1 LSSSTAR
8 ELFDFVR
15 KEVTEGESHRFDLR
29 SYPLETYGDALFGIF
44 ADSLG
49 KDSVATEKLAVLK
62 ATTAV
67 GPNGLY
73 LKDYGGLSKFEST
86 GLSAA
91 IGILECVT
99 GDKEA
104 AELLLGGIKKNVPKL
119 WNSLYSA
126 GSNGL
131 ITEGYIADNAIVG
144 ILAVMLNDPKLATE
158 QLKAIKATNMKD
170 EKTGLYMEQD
180 EYRGDDEEDA
190 KGFYLR
196 TDTSAV
202 VGILEYLAG
211 DESLA
216 REQLMLIEKYS
227 PKSSE
232 DMYLSVGEDTKGTA
246 SANAAVGILLSLLY

>member
-1 LSSSTAR
+1 MLGVHKGRSP
-8 ELFDFVR
+8 LF
-15 KEVTEGESHRFDLR
+15 
-29 SYPLETYGDALFGIF
+29 YTYGDALFGIF

-49 KDSVATEKLAVLK
+49 KDSVAKEKLAVLK
-62 ATTAV
+62 ETTAV

-91 IGILECVT
+91 IGILSCVT

-104 AELLLGGIKKNVPKL
+104 AELLLGAIKKNVPKL
-119 WNSLYSA
+119 WNNLYSA

-158 QLKAIKATNMKD
+158 QLKAIKAANMKD
-170 EKTGLYMEQD
+170 ERTGLYMEQD
-180 EYRGDDEEDA
+180 EYRGDDEDA
-190 KGFYLR
+190 TGFYLR

-216 REQLMLIEKYS
+216 REQLMRIEKHS
-227 PKSSE
+227 PKSNE
-232 DMYLSVGEDTKGTA
+232 GMYLSVGEDTKGTA
-246 SANAAVGILLSLLY
+246 SANAAVGILLSLLYYYTNNA